1 MRLVGEGMM
10 LVLLGD
16 VLRLGMVRDQVHIG
30 RRVVVHCL
38 RIVVDLERIGLMN
51 MRILVTEK
59 TETNNSDFVT
69 FTK

>member
-1 MRLVGEGMM
+1 MM
-10 LVLLGD
+10 LVLLGG

-59 TETNNSDFVT
+59 TETNNSDIVT

>member
-1 MRLVGEGMM
+1 MDMM
-10 LVLLGD
+10 LVLLGG

-38 RIVVDLERIGLMN
+38 RIVVDLEWIGLMN

-59 TETNNSDFVT
+59 TETNNSDIVT

>member
-1 MRLVGEGMM
+1 MM
-10 LVLLGD
+10 LVLLGG

-59 TETNNSDFVT
+59 TGTNNSDIVT